1 MSQGHVTT
9 SLGHVR
15 VTCEDGAVTRVRW
28 GQIPPK
34 IEDQEPDPVLADAL
48 SQIEAYFAGELTKFT
63 VPVEVAGSAFQK
75 QVCAAMQ
82 DVPFGETCTYGDL
95 AKICEAPAQAIGAAC
110 GGNPIPIIIPC
121 HRVLGANNLG
131 GFSGSGGI
139 EDKVWLLR
147 HEGAAGL
154 LI

>member
-1 MSQGHVTT
+1 MAQGFVSTP
-9 SLGHVR
+9 LGYVR
-15 VTCEDGAVTRVRW
+15 VTSENGAVTRVRW
-28 GQIPPK
+28 GKIRPK
-34 IEDQEPDPVLADAL
+34 IEDQEFDAVLEGAL
-48 SQIEAYFAGELTKFT
+48 EQIQAYFAGELTTFD
-63 VPVEVAGSAFQK
+63 VPVDVTGSAFQK

-95 AKICEAPAQAIGAAC
+95 ARICDARAQAIGAAC
-110 GGNPIPIIIPC
+110 GGNPIPIIVPC

-147 HEGAAGL
+147 HEGSASL